1 MRNLLKKILLWL
13 LALIAFMVVF
23 GLFLSFLPSP
33 LKMNHKGI
41 SPEKAAELRTMYSDA
56 HQIFTTFGLDYR
68 GHGLSD
74 GNRGDSPNKERW
86 IADLTESVEHIK
98 CLGFQRV
105 IIVGHILGVAAAIC
119 VADAILEEIVEWMDS
134 TY

>member
-1 MRNLLKKILLWL
+1 
-13 LALIAFMVVF
+13 V
-23 GLFLSFLPSP
+23 
-33 LKMNHKGI
+33 HHQGI
-41 SPEKAAELRTMYSDA
+41 SPEKAAQLRTMYSDA

-105 IIVGHILGVAAAIC
+105 IIVGHSLGVAAAIC
-119 VADAILEEIVEWMDS
+119 IADAILEEIVEWMDS